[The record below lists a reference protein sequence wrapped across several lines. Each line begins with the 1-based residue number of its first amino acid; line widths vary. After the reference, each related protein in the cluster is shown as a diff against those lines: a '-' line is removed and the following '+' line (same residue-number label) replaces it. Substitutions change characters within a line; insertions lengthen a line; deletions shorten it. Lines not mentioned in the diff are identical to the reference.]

1 MIQTCFAGCD
11 ISSRRLDLC
20 ILDPDCARASRHDNT
35 AAGIATLVGELAQAG
50 TDLVVVE
57 PSGGYERALLEA
69 LWTAGLS
76 VALVPAQRVR
86 HFARA
91 HGQLAKT
98 DAIDARVLAEY
109 GARMCPDPTPRRDE
123 KLSLLRALVARRR
136 QLVENRKAEK
146 TRAPKAGLPA
156 VRTSIERHLRHLAEE
171 IAVIEREIRAAIA
184 ACRAIAAR
192 DRQMQSL
199 PGIGPAT
206 ARVLL
211 AEMPELGRLAPG
223 QAAALAG
230 LAPHPRDSGRW
241 RGKRFISGGRKPVRD
256 ALYMA
261 ATSAAFH
268 TDSRFAA
275 FYRRLRQAG
284 KPHKV
289 ALVAVMRK
297 MIVTLNAMMR
307 ENTTYKPR

>member
-20 ILDPDCARASRHDNT
+20 ILTAGRSRASLYDNT
-35 AAGIATLVGELAQAG
+35 AAGIDELIAELRRAEVA
-50 TDLVVVE
+50 LVVVE
-57 PSGGYERALLEA
+57 PSGGYERPLLEA
-69 LWTAGLS
+69 LQEADLA

-91 HGQLAKT
+91 QGQLAKS

-109 GARMCPDPTPRRDE
+109 GARMRPDPTPRMD
-123 KLSLLRALVARRR
+123 KNLSLLRGLVARRR
-136 QLVENRKAEK
+136 QLVEARKAEK
-146 TRAPKAGLPA
+146 TRAPKARLPA
-156 VRTSIERHLRHLAEE
+156 VRASIERHLRHLTEE
-171 IAVIEREIRAAIA
+171 IAAIEREIRAAIA
-184 ACRAIAAR
+184 ASPVIAAR
-192 DRQMQSL
+192 ARQMQSL

-206 ARVLL
+206 AHVLL
-211 AEMPELGRLAPG
+211 AEMPELGRLASG
-223 QAAALAG
+223 QTAALAG
-230 LAPHPRDSGRW
+230 LAPHARDSGRW

-268 TDSRFAA
+268 STSRFAA
-275 FYRRLRQAG
+275 FYRRLRNTG

-307 ENTTYKPR
+307 QNTYYKPE